1 MSFDW
6 KDLKAGDSPPP
17 LSEAGKGPAPLE
29 RVRESETDRRVGIA
43 LCIVG
48 LLWVGLLLISP
59 LLPPL
64 PMYAQE
70 SCFAL
75 PDVPLVVPLCV
86 VAAKVAPI
94 VVPIITPPP
103 APPNPEASTIGP
115 AWSTSEMNS
124 AKSMADI
131 R

>member
-6 KDLKAGDSPPP
+6 KDLKAGGSPAP

-29 RVRESETDRRVGIA
+29 RVPEREIERRVVRV
-43 LCIVG
+43 LLIVG
-48 LLWVGLLLISP
+48 SLWFGLLFISL

-64 PMYAQE
+64 PMYAPE

-75 PDVPLVVPLCV
+75 PDVPHVVPLCV

-103 APPNPEASTIGP
+103 ASPNPEASTVGP
-115 AWSTSEMNS
+115 A
-124 AKSMADI
+124 
-131 R
+131 